1 MAATSS
7 TSPNSPSMAPDEIR
21 NARFS
26 TGFRGY
32 DTAEVRAFLARVAG
46 SYGELSARVF
56 DIDRVTVVS
65 TADEGAV
72 ASEAEHGE
80 SESADEQFDDAVD
93 AEAEIA
99 AVVAATRSQIAEMVA
114 AARNEST
121 AIVSKANDEAVRI
134 ILRARAESRGKPSG
148 DAIAVVEAAFAD
160 SPSDPLLAKE
170 QARLMIAEARAVR
183 ERILTDL
190 AKRRKVAH
198 VQLEQLRVAKEK
210 LQESL
215 REARR
220 VVDDAARDLGTAEIE
235 ARLAAETAGRRV
247 AAEVEPTGAELESEL
262 FGAGSV
268 LRLRAGSPL
277 AAAAAAAAAVSDV
290 TETAEAVDDMASEA
304 VTDVEDDG
312 APSAPADP
320 AEIAT
325 KTKRSSKNVDELF
338 ARLRA
343 DRQEP
348 TVAAREVLDA
358 APDGGEGG
366 GSGKSR
372 KVPAEKKKSD
382 DDASRRK
389 PAKAAAKRSNSSAGL
404 MSANDARGTDT
415 AVLDDVDVDV
425 NADVGIIDLSSFP
438 SAPLD
443 LRSLIGAEEAEDEP
457 LSAGRTEFIT
467 GTLQGQLV
475 RALRRYLLD
484 EQSSTL
490 AALRTARGRV
500 QLNELLGAE
509 DTHRERIIGA
519 VRPFF
524 VNAYRAGADPSKA
537 GGDDFVIEV
546 VRPFA
551 GNLADAIGSS
561 IRTELAVSV
570 DAASTP
576 ESDRLQLVEAIG
588 SCYRAWTT
596 DRMNLLSQ
604 DQLLACFGLG
614 RER

>member
-65 TADEGAV
+65 SADEGAV
-72 ASEAEHGE
+72 AGEAEHGE

-268 LRLRAGSPL
+268 LRLRSGSPL

-290 TETAEAVDDMASEA
+290 TETAEAVDDAASEA
-304 VTDVEDDG
+304 VADVADDG
-312 APSAPADP
+312 ALSAPADP

-343 DRQEP
+343 DRQEA
-348 TVAAREVLDA
+348 TVAAREVLNA

-404 MSANDARGTDT
+404 LSANDARGTDT
-415 AVLDDVDVDV
+415 AVLDDVNVEVD
-425 NADVGIIDLSSFP
+425 ADVGIIDLSSFP

-500 QLNELLGAE
+500 QLDELLGAE

-524 VNAYRAGADPSKA
+524 VDAYRAGADPSKA

>member
-56 DIDRVTVVS
+56 DIDRVAVVS
-65 TADEGAV
+65 PAEEGTGAT
-72 ASEAEHGE
+72 EAERSE
-80 SESADEQFDDAVD
+80 SESADEQFDDSVD

-99 AVVAATRSQIAEMVA
+99 AELAATRSQIAEMVA

-121 AIVSKANDEAVRI
+121 AIGSKANDEAVRI

-160 SPSDPLLAKE
+160 SPSDPLLARE

-268 LRLRAGSPL
+268 LLLRTGSL
-277 AAAAAAAAAVSDV
+277 FAAAVEAEAALSDV
-290 TETAEAVDDMASEA
+290 VETAGAVGGIASKA
-304 VTDVEDDG
+304 VTDVEDGD
-312 APSAPADP
+312 APSAPAAP
-320 AEIAT
+320 VEIAAT
-325 KTKRSSKNVDELF
+325 TKRSSKDVDELF

-343 DRQEP
+343 DGQEA
-348 TVAAREVLDA
+348 TVSAGEALDA
-358 APDGGEGG
+358 GPDVGEGG

-372 KVPAEKKKSD
+372 RAPADKKKSD
-382 DDASRRK
+382 GGDASRRK
-389 PAKAAAKRSNSSAGL
+389 PAKAAAKRSNSSEGPSFDA
-404 MSANDARGTDT
+404 ARGADT
-415 AVLDDVDVDV
+415 AVLDDLDRDVDVDV
-425 NADVGIIDLSSFP
+425 EIIDLSSFP

-443 LRSLIGAEEAEDEP
+443 LRSLIGVEEADDEP
-457 LSAGRTEFIT
+457 PSAGRIEFVT
-467 GTLQGQLV
+467 GTLQGQIV

-500 QLNELLGAE
+500 QLDELLGAE
-509 DTHRERIIGA
+509 DAHRERIIGA

-524 VNAYRAGADPSKA
+524 VDAYRAGADPSKA
-537 GGDDFVIEV
+537 GSDDFVMEV

-551 GNLADAIGSS
+551 GNLADAIGGS

-588 SCYRAWTT
+588 NCYRAWTT
-596 DRMNLLSQ
+596 DRMNVLSQ